1 MRLTVYV
8 ESLVSRRNT
17 KGVKMAFEGYSD
29 RSDRRNGSSESYTQ
43 THTAMRARRYSAID
57 ERFCVGAHLIMKL
70 HEAFPRVMDGAE
82 PRSSRASVLLL

>member
-1 MRLTVYV
+1 
-8 ESLVSRRNT
+8 
-17 KGVKMAFEGYSD
+17 MAFEGYSD

-43 THTAMRARRYSAID
+43 THTAMRARRYRAID
-57 ERFCVGAHLIMKL
+57 ERFCVCVGAHLIMKL